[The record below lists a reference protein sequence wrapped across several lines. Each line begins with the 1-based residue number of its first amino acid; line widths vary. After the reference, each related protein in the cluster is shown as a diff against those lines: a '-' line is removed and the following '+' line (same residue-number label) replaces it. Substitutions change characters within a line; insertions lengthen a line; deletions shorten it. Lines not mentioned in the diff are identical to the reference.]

1 MNELSK
7 SSSLLKTGGILA
19 ILLGVTRLLAGL
31 GYVLLPTELRLFSAG
46 PNFLPAFNQNPNLL
60 LTIFWIETAAGILGI
75 GVIPAISSLVKN
87 GNEGV
92 IRWVSNLAFLGFGF
106 SAAGY
111 LLSIVRI
118 PVISNEF
125 VAGDA
130 STKAALA
137 VVWRSSID
145 LMGFWGYGTVGV
157 WILVLCWLNIKNK
170 IFPSGLSYLGIL
182 TGILYILIPIGVELK
197 TQVVILLVSVVG
209 AVVGPV
215 WYIWI
220 GIVMRQKNS

>member
-7 SSSLLKTGGILA
+7 SSNLLKTGGVLA

-31 GYVLLPTELRLFSAG
+31 GYVLLPPELRLFSAG
-46 PNFLPAFNQNPNLL
+46 PNFLPAFNQNPDLL
-60 LTIFWIETAAGILGI
+60 LAVFWVETAAGILGI
-75 GVIPAISSLVKN
+75 GVIPALASFVKN
-87 GNEGV
+87 ENEGLV
-92 IRWVSNLAFLGFGF
+92 RWVSNLAILGFGF

-118 PVISNEF
+118 PVIASAF

-157 WILVLCWLNIKNK
+157 WILVLCWLSMKNK
-170 IFPSGLSYLGIL
+170 IFPSVLSILGIL
-182 TGILYILIPIGVELK
+182 AGILYILIPIGVELK
-197 TQVVILLVSVVG
+197 AQTVILLVSVIG
-209 AVVGPV
+209 AVVGPI
-215 WYIWI
+215 WYIWV
-220 GIVMRQKNS
+220 GIVTRQKTS